1 VATRAAASAR
11 VGAQRSR
18 SAWRFGSE
26 QARRIDRPA
35 LYIGGSESGQWFA
48 EVRDLIWLCQPAG
61 DLTPKYGSDPLQWP
75 HCSTQIWPHRGGLR
89 ADSSREFW
97 PRLCVSE
104 LLLLAGAGCT
114 LAFTHPQQAAAAMA
128 EFLRRH
134 PITEAAV

>member
-1 VATRAAASAR
+1 MTIAGHGIAT
-11 VGAQRSR
+11 Q
-18 SAWRFGSE
+18 SE
-26 QARRIDRPA
+26 VS
-35 LYIGGSESGQWFA
+35 L
-48 EVRDLIWLCQPAG
+48 LIWGAMPQVNWHG
-61 DLTPKYGSDPLQWP
+61 TP
-75 HCSTQIWPHRGGLR
+75 
-89 ADSSREFW
+89 EFW